1 MMSEVEPLIQRY
13 LRDLETGLRG
23 LPAGSRRQFVD
34 EVRERIARAR
44 AALDGETAQTEAGL
58 REVLRGI
65 GDPADLAAEARERY
79 GVRKR
84 GSRAAAVGVA
94 SRRFEVIALV
104 LLMIPFA
111 GWATGVVLL
120 WMSRVWSTRD
130 KVIGTVGGM
139 SWVLAGL
146 ATLIVSAAG
155 SAPVGATP
163 VQTADP
169 GPLALIVFVTP
180 FVLPVVAAVYLAI
193 RLRATPPPPLTRP
206 PRDRS
211 GPA

>member
-1 MMSEVEPLIQRY
+1 MTSEAESLIQRY

-23 LPAGSRRQFVD
+23 LPAGSRRQFID
-34 EVRERIARAR
+34 EVRGRIDRAR
-44 AALDGETAQTEAGL
+44 AGLDGETAQTGAGL

-79 GVRKR
+79 EVREAGSVR
-84 GSRAAAVGVA
+84 GE

-111 GWATGVVLL
+111 GWATGVVLV

-130 KVIGTVGGM
+130 KVIATVGGM

-146 ATLIVSAAG
+146 VTLLVSAAG
-155 SAPVGATP
+155 SAPVGAMP
-163 VQTADP
+163 AQTADP
-169 GPLALIVFVTP
+169 SPLAFTVFVTP
-180 FVLPVVAAVYLAI
+180 FVLPVVAAVYLAM
-193 RLRATPPPPLTRP
+193 RLRAMGPAPLTRP
-206 PRDRS
+206 PRD
-211 GPA
+211 

>member
-1 MMSEVEPLIQRY
+1 MTSEVEPLIQRY
-13 LRDLETGLRG
+13 LRDLETGLGG
-23 LPAGSRRQFVD
+23 LPPDGRRQFVD
-34 EVRERIARAR
+34 EVGGRITRAR
-44 AALDGETAQTEAGL
+44 TALDGETAQTEAGL
-58 REVLRGI
+58 REVLGGI
-65 GDPADLAAEARERY
+65 GDPGDLATEARERY
-79 GVRKR
+79 GLPKA
-84 GSRAAAVGVA
+84 GSRADAVGGE

-146 ATLIVSAAG
+146 ATLLVSAAG
-155 SAPVGATP
+155 SASVGATP
-163 VQTADP
+163 VQTANP

-180 FVLPVVAAVYLAI
+180 FVLPVAAAVYLAV